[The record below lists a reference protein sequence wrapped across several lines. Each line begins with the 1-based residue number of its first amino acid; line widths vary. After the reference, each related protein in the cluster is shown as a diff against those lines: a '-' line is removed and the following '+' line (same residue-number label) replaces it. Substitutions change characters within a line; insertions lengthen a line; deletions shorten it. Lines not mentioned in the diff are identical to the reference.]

1 MHQVLTRPN
10 LRLQSSKCGFP
21 QAGKQKGC
29 KVLDFCDFCWRH
41 DQIIPNPLWSRS
53 SMLFRMTALSC
64 RKIMKNLF
72 VLHHIAS
79 QCTVLHHIA
88 YIAMYSQYCTVL
100 FLIRRNKIGA
110 DSCQTFPPARVTV
123 FRTGS
128 EEPLEARRDKLW
140 KMLALVEGKAAD
152 MTQQF

>member
-1 MHQVLTRPN
+1 MQRSLICSLVDTGECVLV
-10 LRLQSSKCGFP
+10 RLQLH
-21 QAGKQKGC
+21 AGEWPACCAGE
-29 KVLDFCDFCWRH
+29 LSH
-41 DQIIPNPLWSRS
+41 TDQHTDII
-53 SMLFRMTALSC
+53 
-64 RKIMKNLF
+64 IYII
-72 VLHHIAS
+72 LHHIAS